1 MMKQNYLKT
10 MGLLLSLLLVPQMLS
25 AALLSVTAKKTSM
38 TGNSS
43 SGYFLVYQLSVGE
56 SGVTPSY
63 KSSNSKICT
72 IDADGKVTFS
82 AKGEATITLTASGY
96 DATEVKL
103 SSDKYAL
110 TSDCDLTS
118 LSESQLTSALKRV
131 NSNVSSAA
139 SSPKGFASIS
149 TTRVR
154 FNGSLNGS
162 YGTLLNSFLF
172 KISGDY
178 FYTFVGQGA
187 QCENGKTTVAIA
199 NPVTGQ
205 IASFSYKVPDSSKTP
220 ADVAANTSVLDASD
234 AFSMANKTLLQGM
247 KIYTP
252 VSAIAQASDVKLDGN
267 TVDLSN
273 KVIDDGNVTEL
284 ATTINGLGN
293 VSDLRYVKVGHIGYK
308 VTDAQLVAFV
318 PSALSNSCFVK
329 LPASSYYEK
338 SGPNMMASNGTVYSY
353 VLDPSKNYAPAASFK
368 AVQAK
373 VLKTFSSTT
382 EAYALSLPFAI
393 DYVTDYGTVYAAD
406 KVNANGSVNF
416 VTSDAIQAGQP
427 YLFLPSSKTPFA
439 SLSNVTFE
447 VTAPKTIKLDDKL
460 SFTGFYSASDYPS
473 NALRYVGTSKK
484 FVKTASV
491 SGGMSAYLVGTSANE
506 VAVELEKV
514 INPIDTISNDRPIG
528 DKEYLTRGLVALPS
542 KTKGI
547 YLSWRMLTG
556 DDDNTT
562 FDVLRDGKVIKSNI
576 ALTTSYNDDEG
587 TVNNKYQVVTRQDGN
602 VVETSSEVTPW
613 DQIFMQIPI
622 DRPVGGKLPDG
633 KTYCYRPND
642 CSTGDVDGDG
652 EYEIILKWDSAPS
665 YDNGQNGYT
674 APTLLDCYKLDG
686 TKLWRVDLGNNIRSG
701 AHYTQFLV
709 YDFDGDGKAEMIC
722 KTAPG
727 SKDGTGRYVS
737 EAATDKTILAIDN
750 TKNYVNSKG
759 HVTGGEELLTVF
771 NGQTGKAIHTIY
783 YNPNRG
789 MGYGGV
795 GKYSSDWG
803 DGNVP
808 YNRGERYL
816 ACVAHLEGPN
826 KAPSAVM
833 CRGYYTRAY
842 LWAVNFDGRILYT
855 NWLHAS
861 TRSSEWS
868 VTDKYGKKTTK
879 TGCKATAFAQGA
891 HNISVGDLDGDGCDE
906 IMYGSA
912 AINNDGTLLYSTDLR
927 HGDAQHLG
935 DLDPDR
941 EGLEFFMVL
950 EKPNYGFNFRNA
962 KTGKVYFR
970 KTAKS
975 DTGRGMAA
983 DIDPDYRG
991 YEMWSSASSTVYNC
1005 KGDSISNSRPSY
1017 DFRIYWDGDLQDE
1030 LLGDM
1035 SNHNKPF
1042 LEKWDAK
1049 TKKIGRMLIGGK
1061 NLYEYGKSGTCN
1073 STKGTPCLTADLF
1086 GDWREE
1092 MVFLCREDSAH
1103 LNVFTT
1109 NFPTEYRFP
1118 TLMHDHIYRMGIAW
1132 QNVAYN
1138 QPPHLGYYLPDYA
1151 LTRFVNVGEGASAQ
1165 TVEQGSA
1172 IVPISYQYAHCKDVT
1187 LDGTLP
1193 EGLTLVKKDS
1203 IWTISGAPKKMGTY
1217 TFKLKSSGD
1226 VSLKSISHT
1235 ITIQVDEAT
1244 GISSAETQKTKTLK
1258 VYNLNGFLV
1267 KEGIVENEEVAQY
1280 VKRQLPKGVYV
1291 VVVTDD
1297 NQTYTQKVVN
1307 P

>member
-1 MMKQNYLKT
+1 
-10 MGLLLSLLLVPQMLS
+10 LLTLCLVPQMLS
-25 AALLSVTAKKTSM
+25 AALLSVTAKKTNMS
-38 TGNSS
+38 GNSS
-43 SGYFLVYQLSVGE
+43 LGYFLVYQLSVGE

-63 KSSNSKICT
+63 KSSNVKVCT
-72 IDADGKVTFS
+72 VDDNGLVTFS
-82 AKGEATITLTASGY
+82 ARGEATITLTATGY
-96 DATEVKL
+96 DATEITL
-103 SSDKYAL
+103 SSDQYAL
-110 TSDCDLTS
+110 TSDCDLTAFS
-118 LSESQLTSALKRV
+118 ASQLTTALKRV
-131 NSNVSSAA
+131 SSNVSSAA
-139 SSPKGFASIS
+139 SSPKGFASMS

-154 FNGSLNGS
+154 FGGSLNGS
-162 YGTLLNSFLF
+162 YGTLMNSFLF

-199 NPVTGQ
+199 NPVSGQ
-205 IASFSYKVPDSSKTP
+205 VASFSYKMPDSSKTP
-220 ADVAANTSVLDASD
+220 TDVALSTSVLDASD
-234 AFSMANKTLLQGM
+234 AFSMANKTLLQGI

-252 VSAIAQASDVKLDGN
+252 TSALAQASDVKMDDN

-273 KVIDDGNVTEL
+273 KVIDNTNVTAL
-284 ATTINGLGN
+284 ANAISGLSN
-293 VSDLRYVKVGHIGYK
+293 VSDLKYVKVGHIGYK
-308 VTDAQLVAFV
+308 VTDAQLAAFV

-338 SGPNMMASNGTVYSY
+338 SGPNLMASNGTVYSY
-353 VLDPSKNYAPAASFK
+353 VLDPSKSYAPAASFK

-373 VLKTFSSTT
+373 VLKTYTSTT
-382 EAYALSLPFAI
+382 DAYALSLPFAI
-393 DYVTDYGTVYAAD
+393 NYVTDYGTVYTAEKIND
-406 KVNANGSVNF
+406 NGSVNF
-416 VTSDAIQAGQP
+416 VTTDEIKAGQP
-427 YLFLPSSKTPFA
+427 YLFLPSSETPFA

-447 VTAPKTIKLDDKL
+447 VTAPQSVKLNDEL
-460 SFTGFYSASDYPS
+460 SFAGFYSASDYPT

-491 SGGMSAYLVGTSANE
+491 SGGMSAYLFGTSANE

-528 DKEYLTRGLVALPS
+528 DKEKLTRGLVALPS

-547 YLSWRMLTG
+547 YLSWRMLSD

-576 ALTTSYNDDEG
+576 ALTTSYNDEEG

-602 VVETSSEVTPW
+602 LVETSPEVTPW
-613 DQIFMQIPI
+613 DQIFKQIPI
-622 DRPVGGKLPDG
+622 DKPASGTLPDG
-633 KTYCYRPND
+633 KAYSYRPND

-665 YDNGQNGYT
+665 YDNSQNGYT

-686 TKLWRVDLGNNIRSG
+686 TKLWRVDLGSNIRSG

-737 EAATDKTILAIDN
+737 EAATDKSILAIDN
-750 TKNYVNSKG
+750 AKKYVNSKG

-795 GKYSSDWG
+795 GTYSSDWG

-816 ACVAHLEGPN
+816 ACVAHLDGAY
-826 KAPSAVM
+826 KSPSAVM

-868 VTDKYGKKTTK
+868 VTDKYGKTTTK
-879 TGCKATAFAQGA
+879 TGCSATAYAQGA
-891 HNISVGDLDGDGCDE
+891 HNLSVGDLDGDGCDE

-941 EGLEFFMVL
+941 DGLEFFMVL

-970 KTAKS
+970 KTAGS

-983 DIDPDYRG
+983 DIDPNYRG

-1035 SNHNKPF
+1035 SNHNQPF
-1042 LEKWDAK
+1042 LEKWDSK
-1049 TKKIGRMLIGGK
+1049 TKKIGRFLIGGQ
-1061 NLYEYGKSGTCN
+1061 NLYAYGKSRTCN

-1092 MVFLCREDSAH
+1092 MVFWCGTDSAH
-1103 LNVFTT
+1103 LNIFTT
-1109 NFPTEYRFP
+1109 YEPTEYRFP
-1118 TLMHDHIYRMGIAW
+1118 TLMHDHIYRMGVAW

-1151 LTRFVNVGEGASAQ
+1151 LTRFVNVGEGASTQ
-1165 TVEQGSA
+1165 TVEQGKA

-1193 EGLTLVKKDS
+1193 EGLRMEKKDS
-1203 IWTISGAPKKMGTY
+1203 IWTISGAPTKMGTY
-1217 TFKLKSSGD
+1217 AFKVKSTGD
-1226 VSLKSISHT
+1226 VSLKSISHEVT
-1235 ITIQVDEAT
+1235 IKVDEAT
-1244 GISSAETQKTKTLK
+1244 GISSADTQNVKAFK
-1258 VYNLNGFLV
+1258 VYDLNGFLV
-1267 KEGIVENEEVAQY
+1267 NEGRIENENVAQY
-1280 VKRQLPKGVYV
+1280 VKQQLPAGVYV
-1291 VVVTDD
+1291 VVLTDG
-1297 NQTYTQKVVN
+1297 NKTYTQKIVTQ
-1307 P
+1307 

>member
-1 MMKQNYLKT
+1 MKRYYLKT
-10 MGLLLSLLLVPQMLS
+10 MTLLLVLWIVPQWVS
-25 AALLSVTAKKTSM
+25 ATLLSVTAKKTSM
-38 TGNSS
+38 NGNPS

-56 SGVTPSY
+56 SGIAPSY

-72 IDADGKVTFS
+72 VNANGLVTFS
-82 AKGEATITLTASGY
+82 AKGEATITLNATGY
-96 DATEVKL
+96 DATEITL
-103 SSDKYAL
+103 SSDQYAL

-118 LSESQLTSALKRV
+118 FSASQLTTVLKRV
-131 NSNVSSAA
+131 NSNVSSAT
-139 SSPKGFASIS
+139 SSPKGFASMS

-154 FNGSLNGS
+154 FGGSLNGS

-199 NPVTGQ
+199 NAVTGQ
-205 IASFSYKVPDSSKTP
+205 VASFFYKIPDSGKTP
-220 ADVAANTSVLDASD
+220 TDVEVSTSVLEASET
-234 AFSMANKTLLQGM
+234 FSMANKTLLQGM

-252 VSAIAQASDVKLDGN
+252 MSALAQTTDVKLEDN

-273 KVIDDGNVTEL
+273 LVIDDTNVTAL
-284 ATTINGLGN
+284 ATAISGLSN
-293 VSDLRYVKVGHIGYK
+293 VSDLKYVKVGHIGYK
-308 VTDAQLVAFV
+308 VTDAQLAAFV
-318 PSALSNSCFVK
+318 PSDLSNSCFVK

-338 SGPNMMASNGTVYSY
+338 FGPNLMSSNGTVYSY
-353 VLDPSKNYAPAASFK
+353 VLNPSKPYAPAASFK
-368 AVQAK
+368 VVQAK
-373 VLKTFSSTT
+373 VLKTYTSTT

-406 KVNANGSVNF
+406 KVNANGSINF
-416 VTSDAIQAGQP
+416 VTTDEIKAGQP
-427 YLFLPSSKTPFA
+427 YLFSPSSETPFA
-439 SLSNVTFE
+439 SLANITFE
-447 VTAPKTIKLDDKL
+447 VGAPQTVKLDNRL

-473 NALRYVGTSKK
+473 NALRYEGKSKK
-484 FVKTASV
+484 FVKTTSV
-491 SGGMSAYLVGTSANE
+491 SGGMSAYLFSTSANE
-506 VAVELEKV
+506 VEVELEKV

-528 DKEYLTRGLVALPS
+528 DNEKLTRGLVALPS
-542 KTKGI
+542 KTLGI
-547 YLSWRMLTG
+547 YLSWRMLSD

-576 ALTTSYNDDEG
+576 ALATSYNDEEG
-587 TVNNKYQVVTRQDGN
+587 TVNNKYQVVTRHDGN
-602 VVETSSEVTPW
+602 IVETSPEVTPW
-613 DQIFMQIPI
+613 DQIFKQIPI
-622 DRPVGGKLPDG
+622 DKPAGGKLPDG
-633 KTYCYRPND
+633 NAYSYRPND

-665 YDNGQNGYT
+665 YDNSQNGYT

-686 TKLWRVDLGNNIRSG
+686 TKLWRVDLGSNIRSG

-727 SKDGTGRYVS
+727 SKDGAGRYVS
-737 EAATDKTILAIDN
+737 EAATDKSILAIDN
-750 TKNYVNSKG
+750 TKKYVNSKG

-795 GKYSSDWG
+795 GTYSSDWG

-816 ACVAHLEGPN
+816 ACVAHLDGAY
-826 KAPSAVM
+826 KSPSAVM

-861 TRSSEWS
+861 TRSSEWT
-868 VTDKYGKKTTK
+868 VTDKYGKTTTK
-879 TGCKATAFAQGA
+879 TGCSATAYAQGA
-891 HNISVGDLDGDGCDE
+891 HNLSVGDLDGDGCDE

-927 HGDAQHLG
+927 HGDAQHLA

-950 EKPNYGFNFRNA
+950 ENGYYGFNMRNA
-962 KTGKVYFR
+962 KTGKVYVR
-970 KTAKS
+970 KTGKS

-1005 KGDSISNSRPSY
+1005 EGDSISNSRPSY

-1035 SNHNKPF
+1035 SNHNQPF
-1042 LEKWDAK
+1042 LEKWDSK
-1049 TKKIGRMLIGGK
+1049 TKKIGRFLIGGQ
-1061 NLYEYGKSGTCN
+1061 NLYAYGKSRTCN

-1092 MVFLCREDSAH
+1092 MVFWCGTDSAH
-1103 LNVFTT
+1103 LNIFTT
-1109 NFPTEYRFP
+1109 NEPTEYRFP
-1118 TLMHDHIYRMGIAW
+1118 TLMHDHIYRMGVAW

-1151 LTRFVNVGEGASAQ
+1151 LTRFVNVGEGTSTQ
-1165 TVEQGSA
+1165 TVEQGRA
-1172 IVPISYQYAHCKDVT
+1172 IVPISYRYAHCKDVT
-1187 LDGTLP
+1187 LEGNLP
-1193 EGLTLVKKDS
+1193 EGLSMEKKDS
-1203 IWTISGAPKKMGTY
+1203 VWTISGTPKQMGTY
-1217 TFKLKSSGD
+1217 TFVVKSFGD
-1226 VSLKSISHT
+1226 VSLKSISHEVT
-1235 ITIQVDEAT
+1235 IEVEEAT
-1244 GISSAETQKTKTLK
+1244 GISNVDAQEMKAFK

-1267 KEGIVENEEVAQY
+1267 NEGFVENEDVTQY
-1280 VKRQLPKGVYV
+1280 VKQHLPAGVYV
-1291 VVVTDD
+1291 VVLTDGMKTD
-1297 NQTYTQKVVN
+1297 TQKVVN
-1307 P
+1307 K